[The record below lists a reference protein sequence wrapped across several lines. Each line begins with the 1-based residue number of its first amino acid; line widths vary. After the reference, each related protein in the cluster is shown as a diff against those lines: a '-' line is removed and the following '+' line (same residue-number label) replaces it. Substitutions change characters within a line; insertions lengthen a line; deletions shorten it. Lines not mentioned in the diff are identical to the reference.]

1 MKTMCENL
9 NNDESCT
16 LKSTL
21 PDGSR
26 YDPKIA
32 SEINNTFKR
41 LAEKR
46 DVEKKSKLGYG
57 CGGRICCYLHN
68 DLVTFSDC
76 PYFKPS

>member
-1 MKTMCENL
+1 MEFNIKTMCENL

-41 LAEKR
+41 LAEER
-46 DVEKKSKLGYG
+46 DVEK
-57 CGGRICCYLHN
+57 I
-68 DLVTFSDC
+68 
-76 PYFKPS
+76 